1 MSIGLMIL
9 LVIAGIVLLYWTL
22 EGRSTK
28 SRADQIFAD
37 WQRKATVDPDTRRRT
52 IVLAGHDMERVE
64 RLLATVRRN
73 HPDRSEQWYWEKV
86 LYDLERDRG
95 V

>member
-9 LVIAGIVLLYWTL
+9 LVIAGILLLYWEL
-22 EGRSTK
+22 ESSSTK

-52 IVLAGHDMERVE
+52 IILAGHDMERVE
-64 RLLATVRRN
+64 RFATNLLDRN
-73 HPDRSEQWYWEKV
+73 SGIGKKCCTI
-86 LYDLERDRG
+86 
-95 V
+95 